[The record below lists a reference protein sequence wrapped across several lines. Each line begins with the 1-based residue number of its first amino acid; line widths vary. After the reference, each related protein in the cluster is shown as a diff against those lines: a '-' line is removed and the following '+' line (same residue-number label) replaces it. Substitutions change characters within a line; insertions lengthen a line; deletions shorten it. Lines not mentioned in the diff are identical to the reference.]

1 MQIWSSRCPV
11 RGALRQLIIVA
22 CQVSL
27 SCSSIINALYLVLFD
42 TINTVP
48 DVTIVKI
55 LQITSI
61 ASSIVYFSAQAL
73 YKVTIHKKVLV
84 ANGGNKS
91 I

>member
-1 MQIWSSRCPV
+1 MVVVIPF
-11 RGALRQLIIVA
+11 

-61 ASSIVYFSAQAL
+61 SSSVGYFSAQAV
-73 YKVTIHKKVLV
+73 YKVICR
-84 ANGGNKS
+84 NKLGVTEMES
-91 I
+91 

>member
-1 MQIWSSRCPV
+1 MQIWLSRCPV

-73 YKVTIHKKVLV
+73 YKVRIY
-84 ANGGNKS
+84 GKS
-91 I
+91 LNTKRRNEM

>member
-1 MQIWSSRCPV
+1 M
-11 RGALRQLIIVA
+11 LILKW
-22 CQVSL
+22 QVSL

-61 ASSIVYFSAQAL
+61 SSSIVYFSAQAL
-73 YKVTIHKKVLV
+73 YKVKLDSK
-84 ANGGNKS
+84 A
-91 I
+91 

>member
-1 MQIWSSRCPV
+1 M
-11 RGALRQLIIVA
+11 IVA

-55 LQITSI
+55 LQVTSVG
-61 ASSIVYFSAQAL
+61 SSVVYFSAQAL
-73 YKVTIHKKVLV
+73 YKVRIYRKAVSP
-84 ANGGNKS
+84 NGEKTS
-91 I
+91 IYYLFLD